1 MGSSKTA
8 ADTDSGKFTAKQA
21 EEAGWKVWKV
31 NDARAVKAGIAG
43 GGATELL
50 VEDEKW
56 AAEAT
61 VDDHL
66 ITAVGTSEEDVLE
79 QIRLQQASIDNK
91 PRGPLA
97 LPVFN
102 DNAGDAEGDTN
113 VGIAA
118 ILPETAVDQE
128 AKAEASG
135 VQLVDVNP

>member
-8 ADTDSGKFTAKQA
+8 AETESGKFSKSQA
-21 EEAGWKVWKV
+21 EEAGWKIWKV
-31 NDARAVKAGIAG
+31 SDARAVKAGIG
-43 GGATELL
+43 GGGSMEVL

-66 ITAVGTSEEDVLE
+66 ITAVGTSEDDVLE
-79 QIRLQQASIDNK
+79 QIRLQQASIDSK
-91 PRGPLA
+91 PRAPLA

-102 DNAGDAEGDTN
+102 DNAGDADGETN

-118 ILPETAVDQE
+118 VLPETEVDQE
-128 AKAEASG
+128 AKAEAAG
-135 VQLVDVNP
+135 IQLVDVNP